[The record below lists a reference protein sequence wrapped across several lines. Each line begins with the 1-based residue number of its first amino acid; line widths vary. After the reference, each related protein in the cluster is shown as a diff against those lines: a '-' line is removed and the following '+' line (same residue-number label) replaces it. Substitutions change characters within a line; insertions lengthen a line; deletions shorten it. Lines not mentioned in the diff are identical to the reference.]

1 MQIFTD
7 LEQFERVTAG
17 RPKWV
22 RTAQAIRAATSH
34 REGIMHSIG
43 DSLTYLRTRRRH
55 ETDLFTGHRRYLE
68 VVAAGDAPVHLEI
81 AAKSAL
87 TPSAQHSGLQH
98 SDLADSA
105 GYSDLTDRE
114 HFDGAGQELVLQ
126 PGQIVVVEIDEAVRY
141 RKPAAQPCTVL
152 HVSVEGTTFHNK

>member
-22 RTAQAIRAATSH
+22 RAAQAIRAAGSH
-34 REGIMHSIG
+34 REGVMHSIG

-68 VVAAGDAPVHLEI
+68 VIAAGEAPVHLEI
-81 AAKSAL
+81 AVKRDLSPG
-87 TPSAQHSGLQH
+87 TDNSAQ
-98 SDLADSA
+98 
-105 GYSDLTDRE
+105 YSDLTDRE
-114 HFDGAGQELVLQ
+114 HFTGTGQELTLQ
-126 PGQIVVVEIDEAVRY
+126 PDQIVVVEIDEAVRY
-141 RKPAAQPCTVL
+141 RKTAAQPCTVL
-152 HVSVEGTTFHNK
+152 HVSVEGATFHNK

>member
-22 RTAQAIRAATSH
+22 RTAQAIRAAASH
-34 REGIMHSIG
+34 REGVMHSIG

-68 VVAAGDAPVHLEI
+68 VIAAGEAPVHLEI
-81 AAKSAL
+81 AAKRDLSPS
-87 TPSAQHSGLQH
+87 TDDSAQRN
-98 SDLADSA
+98 DLPDSSA
-105 GYSDLTDRE
+105 YSDLTDRE
-114 HFDGAGQELVLQ
+114 HFDGAGQELTLR

-141 RKPAAQPCTVL
+141 RKPATQPCTVL
-152 HVSVEGTTFHNK
+152 HVSVEGGTFHNK